1 MCYICTVCR
10 EQEELKQ
17 RLVVEDGEEVWSWEE
32 DTRPFTHLTT
42 VAEVDISF
50 DKDHPNHACAMLSVL
65 SYPQL
70 KVYLYL
76 CVYVYALVLKNCTCI
91 YNVIRNSV

>member
-1 MCYICTVCR
+1 MLPSSHLHCVCR

-17 RLVVEDGEEVWSWEE
+17 RLVVEDGEEVCSWEE

-42 VAEVDISF
+42 VAGVDISF

-70 KVYLYL
+70 KV
-76 CVYVYALVLKNCTCI
+76 
-91 YNVIRNSV
+91 